1 MLNFKFKSKLYSTKQ
16 LLKEVPIGLSTL
28 DFYKTQWRRSG
39 NDCWEMGMR
48 LIGKNAFWDP
58 IIFTKWLADHKLKN
72 KPTDL
77 MQQDENKTLVAFVT
91 RNTTLTK

>member
-1 MLNFKFKSKLYSTKQ
+1 
-16 LLKEVPIGLSTL
+16 
-28 DFYKTQWRRSG
+28 
-39 NDCWEMGMR
+39 MR

-58 IIFTKWLADHKLKN
+58 IIFTKWLVDHKLKN